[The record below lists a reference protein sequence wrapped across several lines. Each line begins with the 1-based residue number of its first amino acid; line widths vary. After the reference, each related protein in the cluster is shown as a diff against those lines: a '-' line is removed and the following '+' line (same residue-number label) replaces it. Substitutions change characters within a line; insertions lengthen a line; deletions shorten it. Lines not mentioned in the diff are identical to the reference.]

1 MFLSLI
7 STHLFILL
15 FNIIPAWHTR
25 FPALGRMC
33 GLWDSRL
40 CTTGGPR
47 RGRVF
52 GGRVYDAS
60 LFRRVKPCLSFEI
73 SFRSLLWRCHPF
85 IDAQG
90 NYQGHQGK
98 YYQPLTLF
106 RLFLYMHFLLYL
118 SSRYPSSSVIS
129 SNPLSNLLTYCH
141 SSNPLS
147 FLLSQ

>member
-15 FNIIPAWHTR
+15 FNA
-25 FPALGRMC
+25 FPSDTFDSPSWGVC
-33 GLWDSRL
+33 VSSRL

-98 YYQPLTLF
+98 YYQPLTLYP
-106 RLFLYMHFLLYL
+106 LFLYIYFLLYL
-118 SSRYPSSSVIS
+118 SSRYPSSSLIPS
-129 SNPLSNLLTYCH
+129 KPLSPIYTHCH
-141 SSNPLS
+141 SSNFLS
-147 FLLSQ
+147 LLLFQ